1 MSKIKPSI
9 GDTIFVL
16 LKSNFSLSK
25 VNSVCCINFSTSSI
39 SALIILIWAS
49 LELIIAL
56 RDKISDSKVLYWKTA
71 LSYSNLASSS
81 SFLDINF
88 FSYNFVLSSKFSFSL
103 LILRDE
109 SFSFD
114 TAPFLFEIELFN
126 SDFAFS
132 KLPIF
137 CFNFDLDILTEVLV
151 SSTFKMKGFWSNV
164 ARTSPILIFS
174 LKSLFISTI
183 FPEISEDKVSVEVG
197 IILPVADTVFL
208 IFPFSTLIYS
218 YDVVE
223 IWVLLKL

>member
-1 MSKIKPSI
+1 M
-9 GDTIFVL
+9 
-16 LKSNFSLSK
+16 
-25 VNSVCCINFSTSSI
+25 
-39 SALIILIWAS
+39 
-49 LELIIAL
+49 AL
-56 RDKISDSKVLYWKTA
+56 RDRISDSKVLYWKTA

-88 FSYNFVLSSKFSFSL
+88 FSNNLDLSSKFSFSL

-114 TAPFLFEIELFN
+114 TAPSLFEIELFN

-137 CFNFDLDILTEVLV
+137 CFNFDLDILTEVSV
-151 SSTFKMKGFWSNV
+151 SSTLKIKGFWSKV
-164 ARTSPILIFS
+164 ARTSPILICS
-174 LKSLFISTI
+174 LKSLFIFTI
-183 FPEISEDKVSVEVG
+183 FPEISDDKVNVEVG

-208 IFPFSTLIYS
+208 MLPFSILIYS

-223 IWVLLKL
+223 TWVLLKL